1 MSSGRMF
8 NANDRQMSKTRTHLL
23 TTADKLLAQQIII
36 DRFDIGDESP
46 EPLTVYIGDSPTDLS
61 PLLYADI
68 GIIMNRSPS
77 SPGAPSELVDKCG
90 YRVIPVSQYKELYCE
105 VENEQVAIL
114 LSANDFTEIMESGV
128 LDEQEWNPTAAK
140 EAWKKAESKS

>member
-1 MSSGRMF
+1 MF
-8 NANDRQMSKTRTHLL
+8 NANGRQLNSKRTHLL
-23 TTADKLLAQQIII
+23 TTADKLLAQRIII
-36 DRFDIGDESP
+36 DRFDLGMDSP

-61 PLLYADI
+61 PLLNADI
-68 GIIMNRSPS
+68 GIIMNHSPS
-77 SPGAPSELVDKCG
+77 PPGAPSELVDKCG

-105 VENEQVAIL
+105 RENERVAIL

-128 LDEQEWNPTAAK
+128 LDEQEWDPTAAK